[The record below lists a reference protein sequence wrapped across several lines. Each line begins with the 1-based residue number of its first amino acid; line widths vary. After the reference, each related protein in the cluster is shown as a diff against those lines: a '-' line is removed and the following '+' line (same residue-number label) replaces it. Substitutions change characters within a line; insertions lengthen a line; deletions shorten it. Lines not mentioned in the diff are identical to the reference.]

1 MNNQNNQLF
10 TRIFSLIV
18 IIIFIMILIR
28 EIGIRL

>member
-1 MNNQNNQLF
+1 MNNNKNQLM